1 MALIFQILK
10 SLICKKKFCKIS
22 SFVRK
27 TVQFERKKLKNR
39 GNQFGEIGPA
49 KCENCHNEKCKCH
62 KCVEKTLCIV
72 AVFIPGLCIETRLEM
87 LKIDTAKEIKQ
98 LKNESTKN
106 KQEIEQIKK
115 ELNAA
120 NALLKKDVQMLKNDT
135 AKKINQWKSEITKNK
150 QEIKQ
155 IKKELIASNAALE
168 KVQDFLTYIVVS
180 IYFIKALQII

>member
-1 MALIFQILK
+1 
-10 SLICKKKFCKIS
+10 
-22 SFVRK
+22 
-27 TVQFERKKLKNR
+27 
-39 GNQFGEIGPA
+39 
-49 KCENCHNEKCKCH
+49 
-62 KCVEKTLCIV
+62 
-72 AVFIPGLCIETRLEM
+72 M
-87 LKIDTAKEIKQ
+87 LKIDTTKEIKQ

-106 KQEIEQIKK
+106 KQEVEQIKK

-135 AKKINQWKSEITKNK
+135 AKKTNQWKSEITKNK

-168 KVQDFLTYIVVS
+168 KVQDFLICIVVS